1 MFQTEHLLNRRPF
14 ANLLNTGGY
23 KDKYHLCPT
32 GGDFLVGETYSDV
45 SDKPKY
51 VLDKMI

>member
-23 KDKYHLCPT
+23 KDKYHLCPK